1 MAALIRMLHPFP
13 ARVSNGIGISPT
25 FALSSHSVKS
35 DDFRVAAAHDYPKC
49 RSRRVCRAG
58 TTGPAGRSGLAVIR
72 TVRSGAMGA
81 ARAADPTGWPSAQA
95 VLREAPTRSGPWK
108 CRGGADSLRSDS
120 ASSGRA
126 RSGGGG
132 GGGTAPF
139 LAALGSWRQRR
150 PPASPSRGRDGGDSG
165 GGVMKIAA
173 RCQGP
178 PGRSARRCARP
189 TRPGK

>member
-35 DDFRVAAAHDYPKC
+35 DDFRVAAAHDYAKC
-49 RSRRVCRAG
+49 RSRRVARWDD
-58 TTGPAGRSGLAVIR
+58 RSGR